1 MDARKTNIQIGS
13 NTPSGGLSSE
23 AASKFQQFSAN
34 QDLEKQRKENLSQV
48 KKMKESNFEL
58 GKEKKVR
65 FDTTSQTQ
73 FNEKKT
79 DNKRATANLQRT
91 NFIMGS
97 QEPIAQGKPI
107 T

>member
-1 MDARKTNIQIGS
+1 M
-13 NTPSGGLSSE
+13 
-23 AASKFQQFSAN
+23 
-34 QDLEKQRKENLSQV
+34 SQV

-65 FDTTSQTQ
+65 FDTTNQAQ

-97 QEPIAQGKPI
+97 
-107 T
+107 